1 MTSCTKQGKKPTFL
15 QPQEHVGSMG
25 ITVYKPMAEYHFC
38 KGLTNL
44 PTTSRIN
51 YATTDKCIKV
61 NNHTSDKFME
71 HNSTFSAVTA

>member
-15 QPQEHVGSMG
+15 QLQEHVGSMG

-51 YATTDKCIKV
+51 
-61 NNHTSDKFME
+61 
-71 HNSTFSAVTA
+71 